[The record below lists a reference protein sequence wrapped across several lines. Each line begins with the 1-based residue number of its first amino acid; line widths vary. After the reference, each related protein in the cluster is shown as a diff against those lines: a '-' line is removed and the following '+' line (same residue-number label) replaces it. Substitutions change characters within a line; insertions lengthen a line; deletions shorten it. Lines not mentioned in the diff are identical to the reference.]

1 VTDAPEDFS
10 DLIERGNAARSTGE
24 FAAAEQA
31 YRAALAMHPD
41 NAPVKAVLGL
51 LLLTQGRY
59 AEGWP
64 LYDERRRF
72 QPLAIDAS
80 GIPEWGCEYLAGR
93 SLMIWPE
100 QGLGDEIQM
109 ARYAPVLK
117 AQGAQVILVCSP
129 ALATLFASLGVIVA
143 PLVEKAELPRTD
155 FHARNFSLPALL
167 GTTLKT
173 IPPAPYLYAPAAPGT
188 GGIGFV
194 WRGNP
199 EHPNDAGRSLP
210 SPDILAPLARH
221 ARLVDLQTPQG
232 DFLDTAVRVQAL
244 DLVITVDTA
253 MAHLC
258 GALGV
263 PCWVMLPAERCDWRW
278 MTDRTDSPWYPS
290 LRLFRQT
297 SPGDWAG
304 VVERMASAL
313 APSGG

>member
-1 VTDAPEDFS
+1 VSGDAEHFA
-10 DLIERGNAARSTGE
+10 DLIERGNAARYAGD
-24 FAAAEQA
+24 FAAAEQV
-31 YRAALAMHPD
+31 YRAALAIHPD
-41 NAPVKAVLGL
+41 NAPVKAALGL

-64 LYDERRRF
+64 FYDERRRF
-72 QPLAIDAS
+72 QPLPVDAS
-80 GIPEWGCEYLAGR
+80 GIPEWRGEDLAGR

-117 AQGAQVILVCSP
+117 ALGAQVVLVCSP
-129 ALATLFASLGVIVA
+129 SLATLFASLGVMVA
-143 PLVEKAELPRTD
+143 PLVDKAQLPLTD
-155 FHARNFSLPALL
+155 FHVRNFSLPARL
-167 GTTLKT
+167 GTTLET
-173 IPPAPYLYAPAAPGT
+173 IPSAPYLYAPAAPGT

-210 SPDILAPLARH
+210 SPEVLAPLARRV
-221 ARLVDLQTPQG
+221 RLVDLQTPQG
-232 DFLDTAVRVQAL
+232 DFLDTAVRIQAL
-244 DLVITVDTA
+244 DLVVTVDTA

-278 MTDRTDSPWYPS
+278 MTGRADSPWYPS
-290 LRLFRQT
+290 LRLFRQAA
-297 SPGDWAG
+297 PGDWTG

-313 APSGG
+313 APAGG